1 MTGNACNA
9 GRLLNL
15 AKADEVKK
23 KMVVKITCKD
33 PDILW
38 ERISE
43 LNGNIKIIGVRYKGE
58 KLVGVEFE
66 AER

>member
-1 MTGNACNA
+1 
-9 GRLLNL
+9 
-15 AKADEVKK
+15 
-23 KMVVKITCKD
+23 MVVKITCKD